1 MKSTAHLCKVGVFI
15 KNIRFTSKAYKL
27 TGKIHEETLRL
38 KAAAYQ
44 KLQNVG
50 SELAL
55 LCIAAH
61 YQEGIKINENK
72 CRLFLKFSSLEKICF
87 QHGKD

>member
-1 MKSTAHLCKVGVFI
+1 M
-15 KNIRFTSKAYKL
+15 
-27 TGKIHEETLRL
+27 
-38 KAAAYQ
+38 

-61 YQEGIKINENK
+61 YQGGIKINENK
-72 CRLFLKFSSLEKICF
+72 CGLFLKFSSLEKICF
-87 QHGKD
+87 QHG